1 MFKSLDGTKKVFK
14 NYVKKNI
21 LKVKNASLKKVN
33 LSNKRKKNGNQKTT
47 ARPAK
52 KQVITQPC

>member
-52 KQVITQPC
+52 NKS